1 MKGLQHHYKCSRA
14 LVKALDAYEH
24 QPVAFETVASLGLG
38 WIAEEAL
45 AIGVYCALAAGK
57 DFKKGITLAVNH
69 DGDSDSTG
77 AITGNLLGALLGTTA
92 IPGQYLAELE
102 LAPLIEEIA
111 GDLFALVSDK

>member
-1 MKGLQHHYKCSRA
+1 YKR
-14 LVKALDAYEH
+14 
-24 QPVAFETVASLGLG
+24 QPVTFETVASLGQG

-45 AIGVYCALAAGK
+45 AISVYCALAAGK
-57 DFKKGITLAVNH
+57 DFKKGLVLAANH

-77 AITGNLLGALLGTTA
+77 AITGNIMGALLGTTA
-92 IPGQYLAELE
+92 IPGQYLAKLE